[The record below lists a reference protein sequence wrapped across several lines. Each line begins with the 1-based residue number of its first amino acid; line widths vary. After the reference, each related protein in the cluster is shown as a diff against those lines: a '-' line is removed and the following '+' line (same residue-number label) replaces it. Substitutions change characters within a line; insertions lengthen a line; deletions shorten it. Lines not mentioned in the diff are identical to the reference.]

1 MGAAKRRQIGEEA
14 GSDGGNLATTDAT
27 DVRRGV
33 GLHQHAHMG
42 VETERR
48 GRVLIV
54 SLHREDKR
62 NAIDRELADGVEAAL
77 NTLEDDPDLWV
88 GILTGT
94 STVFSAGT
102 DLKQPSSP
110 ATERGGE
117 YGVIRRVRSK
127 PLIVAVE
134 GYALGGGM
142 EIVLAADLVVA
153 STTAR
158 FGLPEVARG
167 ILPTC
172 GGLFR
177 AARAL
182 PLNIAKELLLT
193 GDQLSPQ
200 RAYEL
205 GLVNRITEPGQ
216 ALEEAVALAE
226 RICVNAPVSVRQS
239 LWALEQVVTLTDEAG
254 WAASGAA
261 TEVVRS
267 TEDFRE
273 GRTAFFEKRPPNW
286 QGR

>member
-1 MGAAKRRQIGEEA
+1 
-14 GSDGGNLATTDAT
+14 
-27 DVRRGV
+27 
-33 GLHQHAHMG
+33 MG

-54 SLHREDKR
+54 SLHREEKR

-77 NTLEDDPDLWV
+77 NTLDDDPELWV

-94 STVFSAGT
+94 PSVFSAGT
-102 DLKQPSSP
+102 DLSQPASP

-117 YGVIRRVRSK
+117 YGVIRRQRAK
-127 PLIVAVE
+127 PLIAAVE

-142 EIVLAADLVVA
+142 EIVLACDLVVA

-177 AARAL
+177 SARAL
-182 PLNIAKELLLT
+182 PLNVAKELLLT
-193 GDQLSPQ
+193 GDQLLPQ

-216 ALEEAVALAE
+216 ALDGALALAE

-239 LWALEQVVTLTDEAG
+239 LWALEQVNTLTDEQG
-254 WAASGAA
+254 WTSTTEA
-261 TEVVRS
+261 TRVVRG
-267 TEDFRE
+267 TDDFRE

-286 QGR
+286 SGR

>member
-1 MGAAKRRQIGEEA
+1 
-14 GSDGGNLATTDAT
+14 
-27 DVRRGV
+27 
-33 GLHQHAHMG
+33 
-42 VETERR
+42 
-48 GRVLIV
+48 
-54 SLHREDKR
+54 
-62 NAIDRELADGVEAAL
+62 
-77 NTLEDDPDLWV
+77 
-88 GILTGT
+88 
-94 STVFSAGT
+94 VFSAGT
-102 DLKQPSSP
+102 DLSQPASP

-117 YGVIRRVRSK
+117 YGVIRRQRAK
-127 PLIVAVE
+127 PLIAAVE

-142 EIVLAADLVVA
+142 EIVLACDLVVA

-177 AARAL
+177 SARAL

-216 ALEEAVALAE
+216 ALDGALALAE

-239 LWALEQVVTLTDEAG
+239 LWALEQVNTLTDTQGWESTTEA
-254 WAASGAA
+254 
-261 TEVVRS
+261 TRVVRG
-267 TEDFRE
+267 TDDFRE

-286 QGR
+286 SGR

>member
-1 MGAAKRRQIGEEA
+1 
-14 GSDGGNLATTDAT
+14 
-27 DVRRGV
+27 
-33 GLHQHAHMG
+33 MG

-54 SLHREDKR
+54 SLHREEKR

-77 NTLEDDPDLWV
+77 NTLDDDPELWV

-94 STVFSAGT
+94 ATVFSAGT
-102 DLKQPSSP
+102 DLSQPASP

-117 YGVIRRVRSK
+117 YGVIRRQRAK
-127 PLIVAVE
+127 PLIAAVE

-142 EIVLAADLVVA
+142 EIVLACDLVVA

-177 AARAL
+177 SARAL
-182 PLNIAKELLLT
+182 PLNVAKELLLT
-193 GDQLSPQ
+193 GDQLLPQ

-216 ALEEAVALAE
+216 ALDGALALAE

-239 LWALEQVVTLTDEAG
+239 LWALEQVNTLTDEQG
-254 WAASGAA
+254 WTSTTEA
-261 TEVVRS
+261 TRVVRG
-267 TEDFRE
+267 TDDFRE

-286 QGR
+286 SGR

>member
-1 MGAAKRRQIGEEA
+1 
-14 GSDGGNLATTDAT
+14 
-27 DVRRGV
+27 
-33 GLHQHAHMG
+33 MG

-54 SLHREDKR
+54 SLHREEKR

-77 NTLEDDPDLWV
+77 NTLDDDPELWV

-94 STVFSAGT
+94 ATVFSAGT
-102 DLKQPSSP
+102 DLSQPASP

-117 YGVIRRVRSK
+117 YGVIRRQRAK
-127 PLIVAVE
+127 PLIAAVE

-142 EIVLAADLVVA
+142 EIVLACDLVVA

-177 AARAL
+177 SARAL

-216 ALEEAVALAE
+216 ALDGALALAE

-239 LWALEQVVTLTDEAG
+239 LWALEQVNTLTDTQGWESTTEA
-254 WAASGAA
+254 
-261 TEVVRS
+261 TRVVRG
-267 TEDFRE
+267 TDDFRE

-286 QGR
+286 SGR

>member
-1 MGAAKRRQIGEEA
+1 
-14 GSDGGNLATTDAT
+14 
-27 DVRRGV
+27 
-33 GLHQHAHMG
+33 MG

-54 SLHREDKR
+54 SLHREEKR

-77 NTLEDDPDLWV
+77 NTLEDDAELWV

-94 STVFSAGT
+94 ATVFSAGT

-117 YGVIRRVRSK
+117 YGVIRRKRSK

-134 GYALGGGM
+134 GFALGGGM

-167 ILPTC
+167 VLPTC

-177 AARAL
+177 SARAL

-193 GDQLSPQ
+193 GDALLPQ

-205 GLVNRITEPGQ
+205 GLVNRLTEPGE
-216 ALEEAVALAE
+216 ALAGALALAE
-226 RICVNAPVSVRQS
+226 RVCANAPVSVRQS
-239 LWALEQVVTLTDEAG
+239 MWALEQVVTLTDQAG
-254 WAASGAA
+254 WEATAAASR
-261 TEVVRS
+261 VVRR
-267 TEDFRE
+267 TDDFSE

-286 QGR
+286 VGR

>member
-1 MGAAKRRQIGEEA
+1 
-14 GSDGGNLATTDAT
+14 
-27 DVRRGV
+27 
-33 GLHQHAHMG
+33 MG
-42 VETERR
+42 VQTERR
-48 GRVLIV
+48 GRVLVV
-54 SLHREDKR
+54 SLHREEKR
-62 NAIDRELADGVEAAL
+62 NAIDRDLADGIDAAL
-77 NTLEDDPDLWV
+77 NELDDDPELWV

-94 STVFSAGT
+94 GSVFSAGT

-117 YGVIRRVRSK
+117 YGVIRRRRDK
-127 PLIVAVE
+127 PLIAAVE

-153 STTAR
+153 SSTAR

-177 AARAL
+177 TARAL

-205 GLVNRITEPGQ
+205 GLVNRLTEPGGALQ
-216 ALEEAVALAE
+216 GALELAE
-226 RICVNAPVSVRQS
+226 RICANAPVSVRQS
-239 LWALEQVVTLTDEAG
+239 LRALEQVVSLTDETG
-254 WAASGAA
+254 WAATA
-261 TEVVRS
+261 TATDNVRR
-267 TEDFRE
+267 TDDFRE
-273 GRTAFFEKRPPNW
+273 GRTAFFEKRSPNW
-286 QGR
+286 TGR